1 MSVMKCATTLAV
13 GLAIAAACGADEAED
28 TTKTLMKL
36 ELDWAG
42 AVERNDVEAIGRL
55 LHPDFTFA
63 SPTGAIANRKD
74 HLEDFRNGNARFPL
88 VALSEVEVRVYG
100 ETAVVTSRP
109 TISGSVKVD
118 GKVITLTCQAAR
130 WTDTLIRRDGSWT
143 CVARQQSNIPPP
155 ATRVT
160 VVLEQR
166 LKEKLDGKEA
176 KLTVIELEYGPGAG
190 TPPHSHPGPVVV
202 YVLEGEIESQIE
214 GRPLSVYQRGESF
227 FEPARG
233 KHLVS
238 RNASPIHPARF
249 LAYFLAPA
257 EEPLTSFE
265 PGGPHH

>member
-1 MSVMKCATTLAV
+1 MSLMKCAATVFV
-13 GLAIAAACGADEAED
+13 GLTIATASWADEAAE
-28 TTKTLMKL
+28 TTKTLIKL

-42 AVERNDVEAIGRL
+42 AVERNDVEAIGRF
-55 LHPDFTFA
+55 LHPDFTFT

-74 HLEDFRNGNARFPL
+74 HLEDFRNRNARFPL

-109 TISGSVKVD
+109 TIDGSVKVD
-118 GKVITLTCQAAR
+118 GKLITLGCQAAR

-143 CVARQQSNIPPP
+143 CVARQQTNIPPP
-155 ATRVT
+155 ATRAT

-166 LKEKLDGKEA
+166 PKEKLDGKEA
-176 KLTVIELEYGPGAG
+176 KLTVVELEYASGAS

-202 YVLEGEIESQIE
+202 YVLEGAIESQID
-214 GRPLSVYQRGESF
+214 GGPLSVYRQGESF

-238 RNASPIHPARF
+238 RNASPIQPARF
-249 LAYFLAPA
+249 LAYFLTPA
-257 EEPLTSFE
+257 DEPLTSFE